1 MYCSN
6 ETERRNFI
14 NNNFINNNFI
24 NNNNNNKLSTFF
36 NDKMWGKAQH

>member
-24 NNNNNNKLSTFF
+24 NNNNKLSTFF
-36 NDKMWGKAQH
+36 NAKMWGKAQY